1 MDINTP
7 DNTNLEERNNMKRI
21 LRPNAILW
29 LILVVLFS
37 PVTCLAAEIMAGD
50 WMLNIG
56 GALRLSYNRENCDGD
71 CQDIW
76 RTTDTNTTAYEN
88 SDKYLTGDIS
98 HVSISGTRQ
107 MGSGMS
113 AVFKTEWRID
123 TPEGDDDTIL
133 SSWEQYIGIN
143 SNWGLFRGGTIDT
156 PYMQTGNMLDPFS
169 SDALSSRFF
178 VDIQSALH
186 HNTGKGR
193 GRATNTLRY
202 DSPISKSGVTSQLF
216 TTIDNTDNADPG
228 FGGGFIYTS
237 QTVSLFLQYY
247 DNGQSGDDEAVKFGG
262 KLSSDTFSIFGQY
275 EYDKGLISL
284 SEGISSLNTDGV
296 NTADD
301 DNTYKGNKTTGADV
315 WFLGASYKTGKVTFL
330 YEYGRRKDSDKG
342 ETNKDG
348 HTGWILGMSVH
359 FDKYVYC
366 YLGYLEKDFNDPDKD
381 KDTRY
386 TIGATLKF

>member
-1 MDINTP
+1 MN
-7 DNTNLEERNNMKRI
+7 NLLKR
-21 LRPNAILW
+21 NAIFW
-29 LILVVLFS
+29 SAMIIFFS
-37 PVTCLAAEIMAGD
+37 PFVCHAADISAGD

-56 GALRLSYNRENCDGD
+56 GALRISYNQEDCDGD

-76 RTTDTNTTAYEN
+76 RTTDTNTTAYED
-88 SDKYLTGDIS
+88 SDKYLTGDIA
-98 HVSISGTRQ
+98 HISIGGSRQ
-107 MGSGMS
+107 MGSAMS
-113 AVFKTEWRID
+113 AVFNTEWRVD

-143 SNWGLFRGGTIDT
+143 SDWGLFRGGTIET

-169 SDALSSRFF
+169 SDALSTRFF

-202 DSPISKSGVTSQLF
+202 DSPITKSGVTSQLF
-216 TTIDNTDNADPG
+216 TTIDNSDNADPG

-237 QTVSLFLQYY
+237 QSMSLFMQYY
-247 DNGQSGDDEAVKFGG
+247 DNGQSGDDEAVKFGA
-262 KLSSDTFSIFGQY
+262 KLGSDTFSLFGQY

-284 SEGISSLNTDGV
+284 SEGLSSLSTDDV

-301 DNTYKGNKTTGADV
+301 DNTFKGNKTTGADV
-315 WFLGASYKTGKVTFL
+315 WFLGTSYKTGKVTFL
-330 YEYGRRKDSDKG
+330 YEYGRRKNSDKG
-342 ETNKDG
+342 RNRKDG
-348 HTGWILGMSVH
+348 HTGWVLGMSLH

-366 YLGYLEKDFNDPDKD
+366 YLGYLEKEFNSNDMD

-386 TIGATLKF
+386 TVGATLKF

>member
-1 MDINTP
+1 
-7 DNTNLEERNNMKRI
+7 MKSLLGR
-21 LRPNAILW
+21 NAILW
-29 LILVVLFS
+29 LTLVVLFS
-37 PVTCLAAEIMAGD
+37 PFVCHAAEINAGD

-56 GALRLSYNRENCDGD
+56 GALRISYNQEDCDDD

-76 RTTDTNTTAYEN
+76 RTTDTNTTAYED

-98 HVSISGTRQ
+98 HIFISGSRQ

-133 SSWEQYIGIN
+133 SSYDQYLGIN
-143 SNWGLFRGGTIDT
+143 SNWGLFRGGTMET
-156 PYMQTGNMLDPFS
+156 PYMQTGNTLDPFS
-169 SDALSSRFF
+169 SDALSTRFF

-193 GRATNTLRY
+193 GRSTNTLRY
-202 DSPISKSGVTSQLF
+202 DSPISKSGITSQLF
-216 TTIDNTDNADPG
+216 TSIDNTENTDPA
-228 FGGGFIYTS
+228 FGGGLMYTS
-237 QTVSLFLQYY
+237 QNMSLFLQYY

-262 KLSSDTFSIFGQY
+262 KIGSDAFSIFGQY

-301 DNTYKGNKTTGADV
+301 DNTFKNNKTTGADV
-315 WFLGASYKTGKVTFL
+315 WFLGASYTSGKIMLL
-330 YEYGRRKDSDKG
+330 YEYGRRKDSNKG
-342 ETNKDG
+342 LKNEDG
-348 HTGWILGMSVH
+348 HTAWVLGMSVR

-366 YLGYLEKDFNDPDKD
+366 YLGYLEKDYNDPDKD

-386 TIGATLKF
+386 TVGATLEF